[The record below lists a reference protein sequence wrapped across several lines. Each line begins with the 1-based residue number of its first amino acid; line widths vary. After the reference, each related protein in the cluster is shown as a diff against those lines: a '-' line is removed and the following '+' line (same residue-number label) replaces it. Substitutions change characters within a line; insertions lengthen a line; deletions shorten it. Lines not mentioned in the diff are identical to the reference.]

1 MQLGGLWKGGQ
12 LLVLIDPIHVHKSCT
27 ELQSTSIV
35 GIFWGRGGL
44 FSSFSWLSRVREN
57 LAHENMRTYNLSW
70 CEGQAHAC
78 HSTTVSVF

>member
-35 GIFWGRGGL
+35 GIFWGRGGGGI
-44 FSSFSWLSRVREN
+44 FKFFV
-57 LAHENMRTYNLSW
+57 
-70 CEGQAHAC
+70 
-78 HSTTVSVF
+78 VV